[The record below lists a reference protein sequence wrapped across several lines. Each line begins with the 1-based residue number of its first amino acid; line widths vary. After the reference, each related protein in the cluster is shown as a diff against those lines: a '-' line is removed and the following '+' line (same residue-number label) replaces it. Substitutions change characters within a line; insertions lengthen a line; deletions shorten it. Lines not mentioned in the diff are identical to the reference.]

1 MMNMQITIDKAGRI
15 VLPKPLR
22 QSLCLEAGDTLE
34 LTSQGENISLR
45 PVRGVSPLQKEKGV
59 WVYHTGR
66 PLSQEAVR
74 AVRDEVHQ
82 DRLQRARGSTQ

>member
-1 MMNMQITIDKAGRI
+1 MMNTQITIDKAGRI

-45 PVRGVSPLQKEKGV
+45 PVRGVSPLHKEKGV
-59 WVYHTGR
+59 WVYRTGR
-66 PLSQEAVR
+66 PLSQAAVR
-74 AVRDEVHQ
+74 AVSDEIHRDRV
-82 DRLQRARGSTQ
+82 QRVRGDTP

>member
-1 MMNMQITIDKAGRI
+1 MNTQITIDKAGRI

-22 QSLCLEAGDTLE
+22 QSLGLEAGDTLQ

-59 WVYHTGR
+59 WVYRTGR
-66 PLSQEAVR
+66 PLTEA
-74 AVRDEVHQ
+74 AVQATRQEVHE
-82 DRLQRARGSTQ
+82 DRHKHAQGNT